1 MRSRIVRLGKAG
13 LSMPEIA
20 ARCLVSWQVV
30 RTILVPEEKP
40 DPAPVEAPLRPATEA
55 PSRGCQKAAER
66 RPEQASTPSGE
77 MVRESRTKV
86 AAEPPRTVVHAPTKP
101 DQAQPA
107 EPQPPLPREV
117 SRPVPDGE
125 SRILS
130 EKPPRQPERVSAVS
144 ETEREKRAELV
155 REAVAAGRVTKLP
168 PGSAAGLS
176 DIETRFH
183 AAPLAVEQMK
193 GAVGKRAR
201 MLAAGRNG
209 RRRRLLK

>member
-1 MRSRIVRLGKAG
+1 MKDALRSRILSLAEAG
-13 LSMPEIA
+13 HSVVDIA
-20 ARCLVSWQVV
+20 VQCLVSYQAV
-30 RTILVPEEKP
+30 RSVLSQSSQ
-40 DPAPVEAPLRPATEA
+40 PVL
-55 PSRGCQKAAER
+55 PSEQPSGGCQKAVER
-66 RPEQASTPSGE
+66 PSEQ
-77 MVRESRTKV
+77 
-86 AAEPPRTVVHAPTKP
+86 
-101 DQAQPA
+101 
-107 EPQPPLPREV
+107 
-117 SRPVPDGE
+117 VPDPKPAPQAAWLDDAAGSATSGP

-130 EKPPRQPERVSAVS
+130 EMPPKQSERASSVS

-183 AAPLAVEQMK
+183 AAPLAAEQMK
-193 GAVGKRAR
+193 GAVGTRAR